1 MATQI
6 RRFSVHQTA
15 KVFAIMYFVMF
26 LLCLPIA
33 LVVFAMAP
41 PPQRNFG
48 YFLLFAPVVYA
59 VIGYLGV
66 ALCAALYNVIAPR
79 VGGIEFELGDRSGAA

>member
-6 RRFSVHQTA
+6 RRISVHQTS
-15 KVFAIMYFVMF
+15 KVFAIMYFVIF
-26 LLCLPIA
+26 LLFLPIGLAVYA
-33 LVVFAMAP
+33 LAP

-48 YFLLFAPVVYA
+48 MFFLVAPFLYA
-59 VIGYLGV
+59 ILGYLGV
-66 ALCAALYNVIAPR
+66 ALFAALYNVIAPR

>member
-15 KVFAIMYFVMF
+15 KVLGTMYFVMF

-41 PPQRNFG
+41 PPARNFG
-48 YFLLFAPVVYA
+48 YFLLAAPVIYA
-59 VIGYLGV
+59 VIGYLGF
-66 ALCAALYNVIAPR
+66 ALFAALYNVIAPR
-79 VGGIEFELGDRSGAA
+79 IGGIEFELGDRQGAA